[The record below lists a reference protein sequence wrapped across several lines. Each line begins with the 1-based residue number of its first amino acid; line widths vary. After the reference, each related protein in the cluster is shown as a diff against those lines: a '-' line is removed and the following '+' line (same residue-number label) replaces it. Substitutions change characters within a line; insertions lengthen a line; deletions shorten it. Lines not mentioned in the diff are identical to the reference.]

1 VTIATTPHSPTTPG
15 QPLGLVVGAGGL
27 LGSAI
32 SAELARTGSLR
43 AAGTRFPWVEPDRF
57 EPVFEAVTR
66 QLVDDA
72 CRAGRPWVI
81 HWCAGRGHV
90 GATDADLQEED
101 QLLDRATAVLAR
113 LDPVGEGVFS
123 FASSA
128 GAIYAGN
135 RARCA
140 DETTAP
146 TPISEYGH
154 AKLRQEALIT
164 ERLAPLRT
172 CRPLHLRISNL
183 YGPRQD
189 LVKPQGLISHL
200 IVNTLR
206 RTPTAIYVPLDTA
219 RDYLHVTSAA
229 RMAGFVT
236 REAFAGDGTTMR
248 VIAAE
253 RSHSIAQIIGALT
266 RVLRMRVPIVVARR
280 AESALQPLALRFRSV
295 DRRLHRLDNVSLEE
309 GLASVVASMRAV
321 MSVVGRPGA

>member
-1 VTIATTPHSPTTPG
+1 VTTTTTLPSPTTLD

-27 LGSAI
+27 LGSAM
-32 SAELARTGSLR
+32 SAELARTGSLSG
-43 AAGTRFPWVEPDRF
+43 AGTRFPWFDPDRF
-57 EPVFEAVTR
+57 EPVFEAATR

-72 CRAGRPWVI
+72 SRAGRHWVV

-90 GATDADLQEED
+90 GASEADLRGED
-101 QLLDRATAVLAR
+101 RLLDRATAVLAR
-113 LDPVGEGVFS
+113 IDPGTEGVFC

-146 TPISEYGH
+146 TPISGYGH
-154 AKLRQEALIT
+154 AKLRHEALVT
-164 ERLAPLRT
+164 ERLAPLRA
-172 CRPLHLRISNL
+172 CRPLRLRISNL

-200 IVNTLR
+200 VVNTLR

-229 RMAGFVT
+229 RMAAFAT
-236 REAFAGDGTTMR
+236 REALAGDPTTLR
-248 VIAAE
+248 VVAAE

-295 DRRLHRLDNVSLEE
+295 DRRLHRLDTVSLEE
-309 GLASVVASMRAV
+309 GLASVAASMRAV
-321 MSVVGRPGA
+321 MSVVRWPGA